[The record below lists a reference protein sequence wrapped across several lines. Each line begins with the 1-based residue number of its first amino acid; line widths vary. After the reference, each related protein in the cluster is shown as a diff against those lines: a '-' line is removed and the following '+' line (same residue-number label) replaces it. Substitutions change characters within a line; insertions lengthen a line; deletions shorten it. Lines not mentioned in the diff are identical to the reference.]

1 MPHNLC
7 LLNIPSPCT
16 NECNVLILHS
26 LSLSILPPQIQ
37 NNPSFSI
44 PPPFLSPMVPELEKP
59 RVTEIQVR
67 IDCNGCVQKIKKA
80 LHGINGIYD
89 LYIDFPQQKLT
100 IIGWADPEKII
111 KAIKKTRKT
120 ATICFHSETSDPQ
133 AQPTEAAPG
142 QPAEQAPPPDAVN
155 PPATEAP
162 PAEASPPAEPLKAP
176 PPPEKLPLDTTPST
190 ESHPAQ
196 PARPKDVEEVHVIYH
211 HPPDY
216 GYRYGG
222 YSPSYGHSYGGQWNN
237 YPNGPV
243 FRQEPPTPAP
253 APTPTPNP
261 APAPA
266 PAPPVYVTHS
276 YNTYKPSPY
285 VTHSYNAYKPSPY
298 VTHSYNAYK
307 PSPYATEYEYIRS
320 PPDDT
325 HYSRSERY
333 SEDYSNGNSANGNIS
348 SMFSDEN
355 PNACRI
361 V

>member
-1 MPHNLC
+1 
-7 LLNIPSPCT
+7 
-16 NECNVLILHS
+16 
-26 LSLSILPPQIQ
+26 
-37 NNPSFSI
+37 
-44 PPPFLSPMVPELEKP
+44 MVPELE
-59 RVTEIQVR
+59 
-67 IDCNGCVQKIKKA
+67 KIKKA

-162 PAEASPPAEPLKAP
+162 PTEAPPPAEPLKDP
-176 PPPEKLPLDTTPST
+176 PPPEKLPPDTTPST

-196 PARPKDVEEVHVIYH
+196 PSRPKDVEEVHVIYH

-243 FRQEPPTPAP
+243 FQQEPQPQPQPQSQPQPQPQPQAQAQP
-253 APTPTPNP
+253 QPQP
-261 APAPA
+261 
-266 PAPPVYVTHS
+266 HQS
-276 YNTYKPSPY
+276 M
-285 VTHSYNAYKPSPY
+285 
-298 VTHSYNAYK
+298 
-307 PSPYATEYEYIRS
+307 S
-320 PPDDT
+320 PPHDT

-333 SEDYSNGNSANGNIS
+333 SEDNSNGNSANGNIS